1 MSSRSRLL
9 LFFERGK
16 PRGIYPSRIKIK
28 VVQGAGSVFKVGD
41 NIIGI
46 TVKQIR
52 TGTNG
57 KYAIIGRSM
66 GNAEINGV
74 RNVYSELK
82 GIQKL
87 DVEIFDASSLNGIWK
102 TKFDDAPH

>member
-1 MSSRSRLL
+1 ML
-9 LFFERGK
+9 
-16 PRGIYPSRIKIK
+16 
-28 VVQGAGSVFKVGD
+28 QGAEKVFKVGE

-52 TGTNG
+52 TGSNG

-66 GNAEINGV
+66 GNAEMNGV

-82 GIQKL
+82 NVQKL

-102 TKFDDAPH
+102 TKFDDALTIGLQNFQIKSCSNLKCIN